1 MRRLGWHCRCIA
13 AAASS
18 YLLGTRAALALVGF
32 ISRYILRSPIVSVFL
47 LYPARKE
54 YADALAYQW
63 HQRRFSWHPGLVG
76 FYRQGGRYG
85 LIFGIPNLE
94 DEIRAEHNAPR
105 LLELM
110 SRMEAAQ
117 RGVGA
122 VRKVFAGIL
131 PSMFSRNGIEN
142 EHLAEQRY
150 LTARAV
156 LQALDQVIALHDLS
170 KDVPILVLGGRG
182 YIASEVLRLCR
193 DRKVSSIDV
202 AEFDEFR
209 RFVEKYRGHPTVVV
223 NLTKSGALLEYARE
237 LWPGVIVLNE
247 VYPEPS
253 AAEIAELEGRGT
265 SCYHIV
271 GVEGGAWPPFPRA
284 YRGGIPCCAS
294 LPFSPDDPI
303 PILIARLSSDGR
315 LPQGGSD

>member
-1 MRRLGWHCRCIA
+1 MRRLAWHCRCIA
-13 AAASS
+13 AAISS
-18 YLLGTRAALALVGF
+18 YLLGTKAALALVGF
-32 ISRYILRSPIVSVFL
+32 VCRYVLRSPIVSVFL

-76 FYRQGGRYG
+76 LYRQGGRYG

-94 DEIRAEHNAPR
+94 DDIRAEENAPR

-110 SRMEAAQ
+110 SRMEVAQ

-122 VRKVFAGIL
+122 TRKVFAGIL
-131 PSMFSRNGIEN
+131 PSMFARNGIEN

-156 LQALDQVIALHDLS
+156 LQALDQVMAKNGLGPE
-170 KDVPILVLGGRG
+170 VPILVLGGRG

-193 DRKVSSIDV
+193 DRKVRSIDV
-202 AEFDEFR
+202 AELEEFR
-209 RFVEKYRGHPTVVV
+209 RFVDECRGQPAVVV

-253 AAEIAELEGRGT
+253 TAELAELEARGA

-271 GVEGGAWPPFPRA
+271 GVEGRAWPPFPRA

-303 PILIARLSSDGR
+303 PVLVAHLSPEGR
-315 LPQGGSD
+315 LTRRD